1 MIMLHA
7 TTAIAA
13 LLLGAT
19 VLMMRKGTR
28 VHKALG
34 RSWVA
39 LMLVVALS
47 SFWVTRDGSFSWIHA
62 LSIWTLF
69 SLACA
74 IYYIRRGD
82 VRTHKYFMAGT
93 FMGLAGAGLGALAP
107 GRLLHLLLFA

>member
-1 MIMLHA
+1 MIALHA
-7 TTAIAA
+7 SAAIAA
-13 LLLGAT
+13 LLLGAG
-19 VLMMRKGTR
+19 VLRLRKGTR
-28 VHKALG
+28 VHKVLG

-39 LMLVVALS
+39 VMLAVVLS
-47 SFWVTRDGSFSWIHA
+47 SFWITREGSFSWIHA
-62 LSIWTLF
+62 LSVWTLV

-74 IYYIRRGD
+74 IYFIRRGD